1 MTLKE
6 NAIIIKTVEK
16 TGKTV
21 QEAVD
26 QALSDWSVKI
36 ERIEYEVLEQPSK
49 GILGFGSKPAK
60 VKVVLLAVE
69 PLEAAKEFLQS
80 VFDVLKIEPIIE
92 IANITEIDKDNNA
105 EKVKNKESALINLKG
120 SSLGMLIGKH
130 GQTLDALQ
138 YLTNIIANKEAANK
152 RVKIVLDV
160 ENYRK
165 RREETLMRLAS
176 RLADKVKHRR
186 EKVVLEPMNPQE
198 RKVIHMALQSDTRI
212 MTYSEGDEPFR
223 RVVIALRR

>member
-6 NAIIIKTVEK
+6 DAIITKTVEK

-21 QEAVD
+21 DEAVEQVLKEWD
-26 QALSDWSVKI
+26 VEI
-36 ERIEYEVLEQPSK
+36 ERVAYEVLEQPSK
-49 GILGFGSKPAK
+49 GIFGFGAKPAK
-60 VKVVLLAVE
+60 VKVVLLAIDPVD
-69 PLEAAKEFLQS
+69 AAKEFLQS
-80 VFDVLKIEPIIE
+80 VFDVLNIAPIIE
-92 IANITEIDKDNNA
+92 ISTETDKDNYS
-105 EKVKNKESALINLKG
+105 ERVKNKENVLINLKG

-138 YLTNIIANKEAANK
+138 YLTNIIANKEAEK
-152 RVKIVLDV
+152 RLKIVLDV

-165 RREETLMRLAS
+165 RREETLVRLAS

-198 RKVIHMALQSDTRI
+198 RKVIHMALQNDSRI

-223 RVVIALRR
+223 RVVITLRR